1 MDMTRIFLALAM
13 AGFAAGPALAMDDM
27 TCADYM
33 AMDAAG
39 QAETVSMMEGSMGA
53 MDSAMD
59 SAGGMMASSDAMM
72 APEDTAM
79 EVASACEGHP
89 EMMVGAAIEGM
100 MHQ

>member
-1 MDMTRIFLALAM
+1 MDMTRVFLALAM
-13 AGFAAGPALAMDDM
+13 AGFAAGPVLAIDDM

-33 AMDAAG
+33 AMDSAG
-39 QAETVSMMEGSMGA
+39 QAETVSMMEGSMG
-53 MDSAMD
+53 AMD